1 MDRNPFP
8 TRNPKTP
15 ASSEAPALC
24 SRSRARAR
32 SVCVLLCVVLVHC
45 GPHSWPGGVH
55 AVFGWSETGV
65 RVADV
70 PEEGPAARAGLREGD
85 RLIAIDGVPIAG
97 LTTQEVQARLSGE
110 VGTVV
115 ALRVLRGA
123 ETVEVRVER
132 APYRPRS

>member
-1 MDRNPFP
+1 MDRYPFP

-15 ASSEAPALC
+15 AQSEASPLC
-24 SRSRARAR
+24 SRSRAGAR
-32 SVCVLLCVVLVHC
+32 SVLMLLCVVLVQC
-45 GPHSWPGGVH
+45 GPHTWPGGVH
-55 AVFGWSETGV
+55 AVFGWSEAGV
-65 RVADV
+65 RVAQV

-85 RLIAIDGVPIAG
+85 RLLAIDGVPVEG
-97 LTTQEVQARLSGE
+97 LSSEQVQAKLSGE

-115 ALRVLRGA
+115 VLRVARAG